1 MQPKLFPPPVGL
13 GGGGGGA
20 PRRSSARGVAVDCVG
35 RGYHICW
42 RWLARHMASRSSEG
56 MPSRSFVIGTI
67 AYSLGKKA
75 EESKSHEWTVY
86 LRAANP
92 EEDMSTYVK
101 KVVFHLHPTLQP
113 PSRTVEQG
121 PFEVTEQGW
130 GEFEIQLQVYFH
142 DSREKPI
149 DLATMLKLYPDGDA
163 NAPQNP
169 AKPVVS
175 ERYDEFVFSNPSDA
189 LRQRL
194 AADIVPNGRG
204 WKSSP
209 HARWFGDH
217 DGNAQE
223 ASLQQMHQQITA
235 ELQNAS
241 KRRRLLEDELK
252 HLRGEAD

>member
-1 MQPKLFPPPVGL
+1 
-13 GGGGGGA
+13 
-20 PRRSSARGVAVDCVG
+20 
-35 RGYHICW
+35 
-42 RWLARHMASRSSEG
+42 